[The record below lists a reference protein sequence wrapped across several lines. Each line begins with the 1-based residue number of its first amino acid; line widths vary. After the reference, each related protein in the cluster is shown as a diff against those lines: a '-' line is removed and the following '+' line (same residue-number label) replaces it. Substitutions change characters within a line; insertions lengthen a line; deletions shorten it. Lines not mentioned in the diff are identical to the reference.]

1 MRLLLVHLSD
11 CHFRA
16 DREVSSLLRR
26 ADALADA
33 IAAKCMEVD
42 ACLLALSGDQ
52 ANSGKPAE
60 YTVVDEFVRAVK
72 SRITACRS
80 GLTLHAVA
88 IPGNHDCDFS
98 LNQQVRDVVLKS
110 LDVDQLTDNSIV
122 GACTSVQQGFFDW
135 VKTLDP
141 SDPHPFKDPL
151 IHVRNIALGTESIR
165 FVLVNS
171 AWCSTLNEQQGSLK
185 YPPNRLAQVRDLDGQ
200 PAVVV
205 GLVHHPF
212 NWLQADNARIVRES
226 LESIADLI
234 LTGHEHVSDTYRRT
248 GPRGEQNDYVEG
260 GVLQDDQGEDSSLN
274 LIVIDT
280 AAQTQQAI
288 QYRLI
293 DGAYRQ
299 LSDQAVTRAFERNKR
314 RLRGE
319 FVLCESFER
328 GVLDDV
334 GVNFTHP
341 RVETLR
347 LRDVFVYPDAR
358 RLRRRPGEEPG
369 QLVLSRDLLSFVM
382 GNKRS
387 LLLGEEQSGKTALAR
402 TLYRELRHNGVIPV
416 LIGGAQLS
424 KLAIANTQATLDAA
438 ISEQYQGNRSAQF
451 WGLGLDKRAL
461 IVDDF
466 HDCPIARSKQHE
478 LLESL
483 AERFGTVI
491 LLASAG
497 MQMDL
502 LASPS
507 DTTNALWSY
516 QPIELLEL
524 GQVRRHQ
531 LIQKWYLAGRHDQLD
546 EDDIERQLIHI
557 ENVITSLLVR
567 DLLPAH
573 PVFVLIML
581 QAMEYATPI
590 NMASGSFGFLYEHL
604 ITSALQRAT
613 RSSERIDTLYS
624 YMADLASE
632 LYSKRLP
639 SLSDSD
645 VREWHRRHCDG
656 KALDLSFDR
665 MIEALTSSRLLVVRN
680 GCVGFRYPFVYY
692 YFLARNFADN
702 LGTLHVREEVA
713 KLTQRLFNEDAA
725 NVIMFLCH
733 LTRDDY
739 VIDRVL
745 ENADGL
751 FANCEPCDLQSN
763 AAFWSKLTCTDKLDL
778 PGSSSRENRELLM
791 ESMDESDL
799 ALADD
804 PAAPDFSDEGSL
816 ANYAAQ
822 LNAAGKNV
830 QILGQIL
837 RSFVGSLPQARKLQ
851 LAKAAYSLGL
861 RTIASVMNALESNQ
875 EELIADYCKW
885 LKSAYPQW
893 DDAKIKQAA
902 FGSIFGV
909 VEIMTVGMLKHVSNS
924 VGLRD
929 LARTFSQVLEENPSL
944 AMKMIDVSIKL
955 DHYNTF
961 PESEIRE
968 VAKSIHKQVFPRSV
982 LRALVWLHYYLY
994 PTRDHGQKQSIC
1006 ALLDISV
1013 RPRLSGNPELRKT

>member
-16 DREVSSLLRR
+16 DRGVSSLLRR

-42 ACLLALSGDQ
+42 TCLLALSGDQ
-52 ANSGKPAE
+52 AYSGKPAE

-151 IHVRNIALGTESIR
+151 IHVRDIALGTESIR

-171 AWCSTLNEQQGSLK
+171 AWCSTLKEQQGSLK

-212 NWLQADNARIVRES
+212 NWLQADNARNVRES

-293 DGAYRQ
+293 DGTYRQ

-319 FVLCESFER
+319 FVLAESFER

-387 LLLGEEQSGKTALAR
+387 LLLGEEQAGKTALAR

-424 KLAIANTQATLDAA
+424 K
-438 ISEQYQGNRSAQF
+438 
-451 WGLGLDKRAL
+451 
-461 IVDDF
+461 
-466 HDCPIARSKQHE
+466 
-478 LLESL
+478 
-483 AERFGTVI
+483 
-491 LLASAG
+491 
-497 MQMDL
+497 
-502 LASPS
+502 
-507 DTTNALWSY
+507 
-516 QPIELLEL
+516 
-524 GQVRRHQ
+524 
-531 LIQKWYLAGRHDQLD
+531 
-546 EDDIERQLIHI
+546 
-557 ENVITSLLVR
+557 
-567 DLLPAH
+567 
-573 PVFVLIML
+573 
-581 QAMEYATPI
+581 
-590 NMASGSFGFLYEHL
+590 GS
-604 ITSALQRAT
+604 
-613 RSSERIDTLYS
+613 
-624 YMADLASE
+624 
-632 LYSKRLP
+632 
-639 SLSDSD
+639 
-645 VREWHRRHCDG
+645 
-656 KALDLSFDR
+656 
-665 MIEALTSSRLLVVRN
+665 
-680 GCVGFRYPFVYY
+680 
-692 YFLARNFADN
+692 
-702 LGTLHVREEVA
+702 
-713 KLTQRLFNEDAA
+713 
-725 NVIMFLCH
+725 
-733 LTRDDY
+733 
-739 VIDRVL
+739 
-745 ENADGL
+745 
-751 FANCEPCDLQSN
+751 
-763 AAFWSKLTCTDKLDL
+763 
-778 PGSSSRENRELLM
+778 
-791 ESMDESDL
+791 
-799 ALADD
+799 
-804 PAAPDFSDEGSL
+804 
-816 ANYAAQ
+816 
-822 LNAAGKNV
+822 
-830 QILGQIL
+830 
-837 RSFVGSLPQARKLQ
+837 
-851 LAKAAYSLGL
+851 
-861 RTIASVMNALESNQ
+861 
-875 EELIADYCKW
+875 
-885 LKSAYPQW
+885 
-893 DDAKIKQAA
+893 
-902 FGSIFGV
+902 
-909 VEIMTVGMLKHVSNS
+909 
-924 VGLRD
+924 
-929 LARTFSQVLEENPSL
+929 
-944 AMKMIDVSIKL
+944 
-955 DHYNTF
+955 
-961 PESEIRE
+961 
-968 VAKSIHKQVFPRSV
+968 
-982 LRALVWLHYYLY
+982 
-994 PTRDHGQKQSIC
+994 
-1006 ALLDISV
+1006 
-1013 RPRLSGNPELRKT
+1013 